1 MQFQVSTKIRDVLR
15 PHPLS
20 KAPSEK
26 SGKPEI
32 VVITALDEEL
42 DYLYEFPLGWSDL
55 KVQKDGIS
63 YRRGHLAQG
72 IDVIAASAHSAGLVA
87 VAILTAKVLKEW
99 RPSIAAM
106 VGICGGIKAKGVNIG
121 DIIVASRCFHYQY
134 GAFDDGKII
143 RELLVENIEAQ
154 VIDIAEHLARRTR
167 VLSEIQQS
175 LPRGFKKPNTVLQ
188 SYVGP
193 MASADLVVKDVEKL
207 GEAVEADRKTIAID
221 MESYA
226 FMSAARLADTRWS
239 FVVKSVSD
247 FADAKKDDEYR
258 EYAKYTSTRFFI
270 QMAQSLVEGWKQR

>member
-1 MQFQVSTKIRDVLR
+1 MQFQVSAKIQDVLR

-26 SGKPEI
+26 PGKPEI
-32 VVITALDEEL
+32 VVITALGEEL
-42 DYLYEFPLGWSDL
+42 DYLYELPLGWSDL
-55 KVQKDGIS
+55 KVQKDRIS
-63 YRRGHLAQG
+63 YRRGHLAQD
-72 IDVIAASAHSAGLVA
+72 IDVIAASAHSTGLTA
-87 VAILTAKVLKEW
+87 TAILTAKVLKEW
-99 RPSIAAM
+99 SPSVIAM
-106 VGICGGIKAKGVNIG
+106 IGICGGIKAKGVNIG
-121 DIIVASRCFHYQY
+121 DIVVASQCFHYQF
-134 GAFDDGKII
+134 GAFEDGKVT
-143 RELLVENIEAQ
+143 RELRVENTEPQ
-154 VIDIAEHLARRTR
+154 VIDVVEHVTRRTQ

-188 SYVGP
+188 CYVGP

-226 FMSAARLADTRWS
+226 FMSAARLANTRWS

-270 QMAQSLVEGWKQR
+270 QMVQSLVEGWK